1 MKNNSIL
8 FVFTFIFFLPT
19 ILKSQVVTPS
29 LGVGDISL
37 SEVFRPITLKSDT
50 ASWLRLDDS
59 YGTDSTAICGLEFYR
74 LNGVEQMGYLA
85 YPNTMNGNL
94 YLSNFTDNG
103 WLEFQTHG
111 LTKNMIDPN
120 GWFHLGA
127 GIRMANDS
135 TSFISATGTGA
146 NSIYFNHNNF
156 LAFSDLPAVG
166 NLDNI
171 AGVLCQN
178 QLETV
183 VKIPLNDLLRNEL
196 STAPVYDSTADA
208 AADTNL
214 NEGVIFKVPNGDGTS
229 SLHIK
234 D

>member
-1 MKNNSIL
+1 MKKNTIL
-8 FVFTFIFFLPT
+8 FVLAFIFFLPT
-19 ILKSQVVTPS
+19 IVKSQVVTPI

-37 SEVFRPITLKSDT
+37 GEVFRPITLKSDT
-50 ASWLRLDDS
+50 SSWIRLDDS
-59 YGTDSTAICGLEFYR
+59 YGTDSTALCGLEFYR

-146 NSIYFNHNNF
+146 NSIYFNHNNY
-156 LAFSDLPAVG
+156 LAFSNLPAV
-166 NLDNI
+166 NDLTNI
-171 AGVLCQN
+171 TGVLCQN
-178 QLETV
+178 KLETV
-183 VKIPLNDLLRNEL
+183 VKLPLGDLLGNEPQML
-196 STAPVYDSTADA
+196 
-208 AADTNL
+208 L
-214 NEGVIFKVPNGDGTS
+214 LMLI
-229 SLHIK
+229 
-234 D
+234 